1 MSGRLIAIVG
11 PSGVGKDS
19 VMQGTAARDPRIML
33 ARRVITRP
41 ADVGGEDFE
50 GVTVAQ
56 FQARQAAG
64 EFALSWSAHGL
75 SYGIPA
81 SVDAQLDRGRDVLV
95 NLSRSVLVPA
105 KERFARFLAINLTAP
120 PEILAARLA
129 ARGREDAS
137 QIERRLDRAQA
148 ALPQGIAVQQI
159 DNSGALDQT
168 VEVVLAQLYPVTVP

>member
-19 VMQGTAARDPRIML
+19 VMQEAAARDPRIML

-41 ADVGGEDFE
+41 VDAGGEDFE

-56 FQARQAAG
+56 FQARQDAG

-81 SVDAQLDRGRDVLV
+81 TVDAQLANGSDVLV
-95 NLSRSVLVPA
+95 NLSRGVLVA
-105 KERFARFLAINLTAP
+105 ARERFASFVAINLTAS
-120 PEILAARLA
+120 PEILAARLS
-129 ARGREDAS
+129 ARGREDAV
-137 QIERRLDRAQA
+137 QIAQRLDRAQA
-148 ALPQGIAVQQI
+148 ALPEGITVQQI
-159 DNSGALDQT
+159 DNNRALDQT
-168 VEVVLAQLYPVTVP
+168 VEAVLAHLYPVTVS

>member
-1 MSGRLIAIVG
+1 MNGRLIAIVG

-19 VMQGTAARDPRIML
+19 VMQGTAARNPRIML

-41 ADVGGEDFE
+41 GDAGGEDFE

-56 FQARQAAG
+56 FQARQDAG

-81 SVDAQLDRGRDVLV
+81 SVDAQLDKGRDVLV

-137 QIERRLDRAQA
+137 QIARRLDRAQA

-168 VEVVLAQLYPVTVP
+168 VEAVLAQLYPVTVP